1 MSSHTLQKVIWVQIM
16 PQKLSLC
23 HQSHI
28 CTSIKKNTKMSY
40 LLEKATTCTTDHK
53 IGQSST
59 KFDTDRPKANWSPV
73 IN

>member
-1 MSSHTLQKVIWVQIM
+1 M

-53 IGQSST
+53 IAQSST
-59 KFDTDRPKANWSPV
+59 KFDTDRPKAN
-73 IN
+73 